1 MNLLSR
7 LQPWLVL
14 IGLGLSLPVL
24 GSDMDGIV
32 PGNWMELR
40 GNLNEQGV
48 FVAARAD
55 LIDPQ
60 SEEVLIGTISMV
72 EETGQFKVLGQLV
85 QISSK
90 TSFSKIARTSLLN
103 ERVKVEGHYRGRKRF
118 SARKVSSRGPGRD
131 RVSGLVSDI
140 RKVAEGHI
148 LTVMNQQVLVP
159 VELELRREKPVTEYA
174 VESLNVVSPQ
184 GRQVSEDDQFGEGFR
199 INNRLRFT
207 TLVEA
212 RYKGEH
218 NYDLYDRREL
228 DRQDTAGSIR
238 GRFILSPGR
247 YGISG
252 QLEARYTYLR
262 TNDDLLGTFDIRDS
276 RLGESFIFF
285 DDPFEIDFD
294 IQAGRM
300 DFDDRREWLYD
311 QNLDGLRFYWTLAGW
326 LAELSA
332 TTTLS
337 DGKLRD
343 ENTNNFMAY
352 VSDPE
357 RRFAAY
363 VIHRDT
369 DLAGLKEKVTHT
381 GVRAFVEWP
390 PRHDSWFELSRIS
403 GSSGSTSLRG
413 WGMDVG
419 TTRSLGERWY
429 LTAAWAFGQ
438 GDDKTSDG
446 TDGNFRQTRMQDNNS
461 KFGGVTSFRYYGEL
475 VDPELANMHIGTL
488 GIGFRFTPKS
498 SIDLVGHYY
507 RQDKAVRRII
517 DSDID
522 QKPNGID
529 RELGWEIDAIVGWRP
544 VRSWDFELVV
554 GWFKPGKAFRRN
566 DDAWVSKLQVRYRY

>member
-337 DGKLRD
+337 DG
-343 ENTNNFMAY
+343 
-352 VSDPE
+352 
-357 RRFAAY
+357 
-363 VIHRDT
+363 
-369 DLAGLKEKVTHT
+369 
-381 GVRAFVEWP
+381 
-390 PRHDSWFELSRIS
+390 
-403 GSSGSTSLRG
+403 
-413 WGMDVG
+413 
-419 TTRSLGERWY
+419 
-429 LTAAWAFGQ
+429 
-438 GDDKTSDG
+438 
-446 TDGNFRQTRMQDNNS
+446 
-461 KFGGVTSFRYYGEL
+461 
-475 VDPELANMHIGTL
+475 
-488 GIGFRFTPKS
+488 
-498 SIDLVGHYY
+498 
-507 RQDKAVRRII
+507 
-517 DSDID
+517 
-522 QKPNGID
+522 
-529 RELGWEIDAIVGWRP
+529 
-544 VRSWDFELVV
+544 
-554 GWFKPGKAFRRN
+554 
-566 DDAWVSKLQVRYRY
+566 